1 LKTSTFDALIILFKV
16 KKDLHIPKVENV
28 HVVIVN
34 EYNDVYK
41 INDWNAYIINDKQ
54 VDLEMVLIL
63 SKGFTE
69 RKMTSTM
76 RHKLEKLP
84 AKSYAKIELMQEEVL
99 QLNNEFKVSFFE
111 NNKLFEKTYLFRK
124 NTINLKALQTIPLM
138 DKKGILV
145 K

>member
-1 LKTSTFDALIILFKV
+1 M

>member
-1 LKTSTFDALIILFKV
+1 
-16 KKDLHIPKVENV
+16 
-28 HVVIVN
+28 
-34 EYNDVYK
+34 
-41 INDWNAYIINDKQ
+41 
-54 VDLEMVLIL
+54 MVLIL